1 MDRQGRT
8 PLHFALSNAGR
19 KAAPAAVRLLISLN
33 KTIVNSVGGGPL
45 PLLVLSEFGATVKAD
60 EDEQRKSCEACLKL
74 LLSAKP
80 NPTAAFF
87 TALLTLPDFLV
98 ERAIV
103 MKVVQ
108 QMLNEQIAQ
117 RYPTMILILDFYAQI
132 IVVIAYS
139 FAVKIT
145 VEFRFDPSNNKEV
158 ESVWLILLYLGAAYF
173 VLREAIQIM
182 SLISTKSFH
191 LWLAESSNWFNV
203 IYIFIVLF
211 WTIEMTT
218 GGGEPEFFRTGSAI
232 SIIFIWTKFLAYLR
246 NMLIDFAVFIG
257 GVLHVMRRL
266 AAFLLCL
273 IIILVAFSRMFFTLY
288 RDSEY
293 CRVLPFT
300 NDTNRIADLQ
310 CEAYEIHA
318 WCNGWEAFLAVYTM
332 LLGEVDE
339 TKFPDNPV
347 AMILFVLFMFL
358 VVILLANVLIA
369 IVTDSYKVIQD
380 QRAAIVFWT
389 YRLDFIAQ
397 MCIQMDAIANNVP
410 WADADHTYTV
420 DASFGKDF
428 WKRLMNLF
436 EDSIDESVFSF
447 EYICYTCLR
456 LITLFFIIPSWIIL
470 GTLSAGLLWPPQ
482 VREFVFTSTV
492 SGHNSESEKENELR
506 TTQVQLLK
514 SEIGILK
521 EDLLQELAID
531 RTQLVQMKSLVA
543 ERKLEIQSEMKHI
556 KRIVTMLFE
565 QQGM

>member
-19 KAAPAAVRLLISLN
+19 KAAPAAVRLLLSLN

-108 QMLNEQIAQ
+108 EMLNEQIAQ

-139 FAVKIT
+139 FAVKES
-145 VEFRFDPSNNKEV
+145 VDLRFDEDNTNPVVGPE
-158 ESVWLILLYLGAAYF
+158 WLIPLYAGAGYF
-173 VLREAIQIM
+173 VVREAIQIM

-218 GGGEPEFFRTGSAI
+218 GDGNRKLFRTGSAI

-288 RDSEY
+288 RDTGYCGVDNPAPDINNATEY
-293 CRVLPFT
+293 KMMI
-300 NDTNRIADLQ
+300 DDLQ
-310 CEAYEIHA
+310 CESYEIHA
-318 WCNGWEAFLAVYTM
+318 WCNGWDAFIAVYT
-332 LLGEVDE
+332 
-339 TKFPDNPV
+339 
-347 AMILFVLFMFL
+347 MFL

-410 WADADHTYTV
+410 WADTDHAYTV

-456 LITLFFIIPSWIIL
+456 LITFFFIIPSWIIL

-492 SGHNSESEKENELR
+492 SGHNSESERENELR

-543 ERKLEIQSEMKHI
+543 ERKLEIQTEMKHI

-565 QQGM
+565 QQSM